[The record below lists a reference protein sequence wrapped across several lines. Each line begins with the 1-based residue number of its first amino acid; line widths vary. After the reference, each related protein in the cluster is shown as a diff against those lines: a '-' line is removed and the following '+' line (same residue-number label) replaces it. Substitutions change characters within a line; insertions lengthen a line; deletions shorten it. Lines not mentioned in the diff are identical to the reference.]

1 MRYLFELNSIYSTDI
16 YVEWTPSRTNHNN
29 AASTLFAWQIAGMV
43 RRHPDIA
50 LIASNVD
57 ENAKSIAS
65 INLDARIIQRILSD
79 IGQDKNIHATMK
91 YVAEYENMSTEVFI
105 QSFLAA
111 LPSSSIINKL
121 GYPCRFMGSAMD
133 SQQISWTTVFTRICD
148 KFTAN
153 PNPPVARPYNG
164 ELAVLKAI
172 RSRVFAHR
180 LRSIFP
186 YISEMGFCED
196 FAAYERYI
204 DFMGL
209 DVEEVQDTLCQS
221 KSIDAKTELKSLI
234 TSQFSM
240 ELLGASSFY
249 NYYKFWCQYINVEN
263 LNEFGYDGQS
273 IKNDACA
280 AEKAASITSAAT
292 PMGLVK
298 QNKLTR
304 RIAGKSLVYLLHYMV
319 SAAHKFP
326 PKLAVDVQSDGLLS
340 NYAFEMHLTVPESIV
355 FPFYVYTFKH
365 LSR

>member
-1 MRYLFELNSIYSTDI
+1 MQLLLLKKHVMHYLFELNSIYSTDI

-180 LRSIFP
+180 LRTIFP
-186 YISEMGFCED
+186 YISEMGFCEN

-204 DFMGL
+204 DFMGF
-209 DVEEVQDTLCQS
+209 DVEEVQETLCQS
-221 KSIDAKTELKSLI
+221 KTIDAKAELKTLI
-234 TSQFSM
+234 TNQFSM

-263 LNEFGYDGQS
+263 LNQFGYDGQS
-273 IKNDACA
+273 IKNNACA

-292 PMGLVK
+292 PMSLVK

-304 RIAGKSLVYLLHYMV
+304 RIVGKSLRYLLHFMV
-319 SAAHKFP
+319 SAGHKIP
-326 PKLAVDVQSDGLLS
+326 PNCLS
-340 NYAFEMHLTVPESIV
+340 N
-355 FPFYVYTFKH
+355 FKAIDYCQTLPLRYSSH
-365 LSR
+365 YQN